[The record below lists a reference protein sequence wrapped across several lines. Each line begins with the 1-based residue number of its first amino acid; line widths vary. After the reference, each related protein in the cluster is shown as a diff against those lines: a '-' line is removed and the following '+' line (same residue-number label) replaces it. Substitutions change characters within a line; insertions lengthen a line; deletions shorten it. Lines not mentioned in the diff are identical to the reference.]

1 MRTARS
7 EDHRGNVTRRLPVL
21 FVTTWPAVRDGDV
34 IVSWEVTV
42 SASAPPQPTV
52 AFKVSSVWPAVMG
65 DTFNWFRHL

>member
-34 IVSWEVTV
+34 IVS
-42 SASAPPQPTV
+42 
-52 AFKVSSVWPAVMG
+52 
-65 DTFNWFRHL
+65 